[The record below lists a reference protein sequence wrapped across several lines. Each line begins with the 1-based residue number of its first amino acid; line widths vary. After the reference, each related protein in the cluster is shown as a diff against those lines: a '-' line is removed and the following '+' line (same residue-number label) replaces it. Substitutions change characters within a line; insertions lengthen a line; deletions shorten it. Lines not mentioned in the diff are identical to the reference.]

1 MPPNL
6 LEQRMRLQ
14 LARRSCCGELWK
26 LPDSPL
32 QTVQFFACAACL
44 DQDRHFSRR
53 QLTFSATATQSR
65 SPGDRSPVGALG
77 G

>member
-32 QTVQFFACAACL
+32 QTVQFVALCGIPRPGPTLQPA
-44 DQDRHFSRR
+44 
-53 QLTFSATATQSR
+53 SAHIFCDCDPEPF
-65 SPGDRSPVGALG
+65 PGVRNPVGALG